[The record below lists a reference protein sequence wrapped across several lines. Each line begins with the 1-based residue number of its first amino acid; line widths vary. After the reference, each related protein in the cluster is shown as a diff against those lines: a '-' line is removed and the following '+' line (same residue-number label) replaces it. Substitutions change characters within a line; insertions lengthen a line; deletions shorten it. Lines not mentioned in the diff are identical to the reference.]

1 MLMSALTIKLTGDNT
16 TPIAEAAHALR
27 QSLDGACVC
36 EIWHDY
42 GDTTTALL
50 SYERYFRGTQMYIG
64 LTIMLTEAPGTQYA
78 DIVGFGGAAGLLGIS
93 WSSHAKYADN
103 VVDIL
108 QAHGFRETA
117 RE

>member
-36 EIWHDY
+36 EIWHDC

-64 LTIMLTEAPGTQYA
+64 LTIMLTETPGTQYA